1 MNKDLTVSHH
11 DLLLSDRDGEKAV
24 TAVNLL
30 YIRDN
35 ITGITRQGT
44 AGKFIYLENKKV
56 IRDRT
61 ILERIKKLAIPPSWT
76 NVWICKDPAGHIQA
90 TGLDLRNRKQ
100 YIYHEHWKAL
110 RTETKFHRLYEFGKA
125 LPAIRKQVQ
134 KDLAQKEL
142 TETKVLATL
151 IALMDKT
158 YIRIGNTEYEKMNGS
173 YGLTTLKDKHVTING
188 STIRFSFKGKKGINH
203 DITLNNKRLAKT
215 VKQCRDIPGKELF
228 QYYDRDGSR
237 QAVDSGMVNSYIRN
251 ASGHDFTAKDFRTWA
266 GSLFALERLCG
277 IGKANNPSHA
287 KKNINL
293 ILNDVSKR
301 LGNTASICKK
311 YYVHPTLLHLY
322 EDGSLP
328 KQVSKSANAG
338 SSYFNSNE
346 NLLLKILNQAVRGGN
361 SLVMPDNH
369 NGKK

>member
-1 MNKDLTVSHH
+1 MVNDLTVSHH

-24 TAVNLL
+24 IAVNLV

-35 ITGITRQGT
+35 IAGITRKKTGR
-44 AGKFIYLENKKV
+44 KFVYMEDQKI
-56 IRDRT
+56 IRDRQ
-61 ILERIKKLAIPPSWT
+61 IIERIRKLAIPPSWS

-90 TGLDLRNRKQ
+90 TGFDLRNRKQ

-110 RTETKFHRLYEFGKA
+110 RAETKFHRLYEFGRS
-125 LPAIRKQVQ
+125 LPVIRKKVQ
-134 KDLAQKEL
+134 NDLKQKEL
-142 TETKVLATL
+142 TESKVLATL

-158 YIRIGNTEYEKMNGS
+158 YIRVGNTEYEKTNGS

-203 DITLNNKRLAKT
+203 DITLNNKRLART

-228 QYYDRDGSR
+228 QYYDNKGNR

-266 GSLFALERLCG
+266 GSLFALERLCA
-277 IGKANNPSHA
+277 IGKADNATLA
-287 KKNINL
+287 KKNIKL
-293 ILNDVSKR
+293 VLNDVSKC

-311 YYVHPTLLHLY
+311 YYVHPALFHLY
-322 EDGSLP
+322 EDGSL
-328 KQVSKSANAG
+328 SKHLDKLAIDRSAN
-338 SSYFNSNE
+338 FNRIE
-346 NLLLKILNQAVRGGN
+346 NLLLKILNRSVRNGY
-361 SLVMPDNH
+361 SPTRHDN
-369 NGKK
+369 K